1 MLIFIYKQLN
11 NRLIIL
17 IRRKEMKKTF
27 VLDDLDCA
35 NCAAKIENAIR
46 EIEGVVSASVSF
58 MTGKLVLEA
67 EEERFEEILDAAE
80 KLIAKVDSDVTLVR

>member
-1 MLIFIYKQLN
+1 
-11 NRLIIL
+11 
-17 IRRKEMKKTF
+17 MKKTF

-35 NCAAKIENAIR
+35 NCAAKIENAVR
-46 EIEGVVSASVSF
+46 DIEGVISASVSF
-58 MTGKLVLEA
+58 MSGKLVLEA